1 MKRTKQILFFM
12 TSAILFIAILF
23 AKIEKNSEGG
33 WEIGISHANA
43 QNQPPQPQ
51 PNCVSGG
58 VKGNS
63 SNYNHYELECGN
75 PCKGY
80 AYYKSVTGR
89 SACKVAIT
97 PPAFAL

>member
-12 TSAILFIAILF
+12 TSAIVFIAILF

-33 WEIGISHANA
+33 WEIGISHATA
-43 QNQPPQPQ
+43 QNQPPQPH
-51 PNCVSGG
+51 PGCVSSG
-58 VKGNS
+58 VKGDW

-80 AYYKSVTGR
+80 QYYKSVSTR
-89 SACKVAIT
+89 SKCNVAVT